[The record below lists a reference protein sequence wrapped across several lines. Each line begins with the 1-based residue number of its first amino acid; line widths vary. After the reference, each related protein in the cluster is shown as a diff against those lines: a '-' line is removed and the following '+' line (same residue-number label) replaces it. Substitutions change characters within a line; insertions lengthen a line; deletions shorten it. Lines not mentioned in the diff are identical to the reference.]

1 LTTETAILKHVGRWL
16 ILFTKRS
23 QVLHKDRVMWNLRS
37 TDDMVRFLADA
48 TSADIQ
54 EHRDNLQRLQAE
66 RGYHKGWSWHHLR
79 DRWGEKNLA
88 GANVYEFMFF

>member
-1 LTTETAILKHVGRWL
+1 
-16 ILFTKRS
+16 
-23 QVLHKDRVMWNLRS
+23 MWNLRS